1 MDNTIY
7 KILETIGEVIQW
19 TCNFYDDNYM
29 QIKWFII
36 GIASLLIVQY
46 IL

>member
-19 TCNFYDDNYM
+19 TSDFCDDNYM
-29 QIKWFII
+29 QIKWFMI

>member
-7 KILETIGEVIQW
+7 KILETIGEVIEW
-19 TCNFYDDNYM
+19 TIDFCDDNYM
-29 QIKWFII
+29 QIKWFMI